1 MILVTINPKLQF
13 MESIISLDLKNNP
26 ELLEDFEGISVG
38 DKVKVVVE
46 ASVSELSEN
55 RAAMPLDN
63 VISITSME
71 SDEDTEEDDEEEE
84 EDEG

>member
-1 MILVTINPKLQF
+1 

-26 ELLEDFEGISVG
+26 ELLEDFEDISVG

-71 SDEDTEEDDEEEE
+71 SDEDTEDEEEE
-84 EDEG
+84 EEE

>member
-1 MILVTINPKLQF
+1 MILVTINPKLQI
-13 MESIISLDLKNNP
+13 MESIISIDLKNNP
-26 ELLEDFEGISVG
+26 DLLEDFEGVSVG

-63 VISITSME
+63 VISINSLE
-71 SDEDTEEDDEEEE
+71 SQDDEEGEEVEE
-84 EDEG
+84 EE

>member
-1 MILVTINPKLQF
+1 

-26 ELLEDFEGISVG
+26 ELLEDFEDISVG

-71 SDEDTEEDDEEEE
+71 SDEDTENEEEE
-84 EDEG
+84 EDEE

>member
-1 MILVTINPKLQF
+1 MILVTINPKLQI

-26 ELLEDFEGISVG
+26 DLLEDFEGVSVG

>member
-1 MILVTINPKLQF
+1 
-13 MESIISLDLKNNP
+13 MESIISIDLKNNP
-26 ELLEDFEGISVG
+26 DLLEDFEGVSVG

-63 VISITSME
+63 VISINSLE
-71 SDEDTEEDDEEEE
+71 SQDDEEGEEVEE
-84 EDEG
+84 EE

>member
-1 MILVTINPKLQF
+1 
-13 MESIISLDLKNNP
+13 MESIISIDLKNNP
-26 ELLEDFEGISVG
+26 DLLEDFEGVSVG

-63 VISITSME
+63 VISINSLE
-71 SDEDTEEDDEEEE
+71 SQDDDEDEGEEVEEEE
-84 EDEG
+84 

>member
-1 MILVTINPKLQF
+1 

-26 ELLEDFEGISVG
+26 DLLEDFEGISVG

>member
-1 MILVTINPKLQF
+1 LILVTINPKLQI
-13 MESIISLDLKNNP
+13 MESIISIDLKNNP
-26 ELLEDFEGISVG
+26 DLLEDFEGVSVG

-63 VISITSME
+63 VISINSLE
-71 SDEDTEEDDEEEE
+71 SQDDEEGEEVEE
-84 EDEG
+84 EE

>member
-1 MILVTINPKLQF
+1 MILVTINPKLQI

-26 ELLEDFEGISVG
+26 DLLEDFEGVSVG

-71 SDEDTEEDDEEEE
+71 SDEDTEEDEEEE

>member
-1 MILVTINPKLQF
+1 

>member
-1 MILVTINPKLQF
+1 

-26 ELLEDFEGISVG
+26 ELLEDFEDISVG

-71 SDEDTEEDDEEEE
+71 SDDDTEDEEEE
-84 EDEG
+84 EDEE